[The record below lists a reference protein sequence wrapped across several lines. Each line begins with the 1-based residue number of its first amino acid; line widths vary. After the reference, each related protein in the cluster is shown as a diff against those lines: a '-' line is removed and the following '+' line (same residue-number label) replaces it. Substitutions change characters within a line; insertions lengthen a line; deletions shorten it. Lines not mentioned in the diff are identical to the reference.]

1 MCVPHCIYK
10 KTSEKYLIFFL
21 IIIQF
26 YLRKD
31 VYVAEEGLLDEKMTM
46 EILWKYLTE
55 HQGETFFTARGLPF
69 TYVIR
74 GGEMFVDRRG
84 KSITRATFARALE
97 KMQKEPEK
105 ITGPKSLNVFG
116 APYIYAILRTLE
128 RENNSMEQ
136 FIIAHDLGTSGDK
149 ATLFTTK
156 GKQLRSHTVPYDV
169 RFFNGNYAEQDPENW
184 WDAVCDAT
192 KAVLEGEDPKKV
204 AAMSFSAQ
212 MQGCLLVDRNGVPL
226 RDSLI
231 WADQRAVEE
240 AKELEEKIGADRM
253 YRITGHRVSPS
264 YSIEKLMW
272 LKKHEPENYA
282 KAYKML
288 QAKDYIIQRATGE
301 FVTDYS
307 DASGTNALDLRKLE
321 WSDEIL
327 TAAGIDKDKLPILKK
342 STDIAGYIQER
353 VAGEIGLPAGTPVVC
368 GGGDGPCSAVGAA
381 CIHDGEFYLTFGTS
395 AWIGGTTTDP
405 FIDEDKT
412 LFCFAHVIP
421 GKYMPC
427 GTMQAAGSSY
437 SYIRRALC
445 DGKPYEE
452 LNQMIEKSP
461 VGAKNLIFLPY
472 MLGERSPRWNPDTSA
487 AFLGIKP
494 EHEKKDYVRAVIEG
508 IAMNMELILQS
519 YRKQADISDMCLT
532 GGGAKGRVVAQTLA
546 DVMNVELR
554 MPDCVEEA
562 TAIGA
567 AVIAGVGVG
576 VFDGFEDVK
585 RFLKFTDRVEPK
597 KENVAEYEKLKPI
610 FDEAYT
616 CMLPLYEK
624 LSKL

>member
-1 MCVPHCIYK
+1 
-10 KTSEKYLIFFL
+10 
-21 IIIQF
+21 
-26 YLRKD
+26 
-31 VYVAEEGLLDEKMTM
+31 
-46 EILWKYLTE
+46 
-55 HQGETFFTARGLPF
+55 
-69 TYVIR
+69 
-74 GGEMFVDRRG
+74 
-84 KSITRATFARALE
+84 
-97 KMQKEPEK
+97 
-105 ITGPKSLNVFG
+105 
-116 APYIYAILRTLE
+116 
-128 RENNSMEQ
+128 MEQ
-136 FIIAHDLGTSGDK
+136 LIIAHDLGTSGDK

-156 GKQLRSHTVPYDV
+156 GRMIRSFTVSYDV

-192 KAVLEGEDPKKV
+192 KAVLEGEDPSRV

-212 MQGCLLVDRNGVPL
+212 MQGCLLVDKNGIPL
-226 RDSLI
+226 RDSII

-240 AKELEEKIGADRM
+240 AKELEEKIGAKRM

-282 KAYKML
+282 RTYKML
-288 QAKDYIIQRATGE
+288 QAKDYIIQRATGN

-321 WSDEIL
+321 WSEEIL
-327 TAAGIDKDKLPILKK
+327 EAAGIEKDKMPELKK
-342 STDIAGYIQER
+342 STDIAGYIQDR

-381 CIHDGEFYLTFGTS
+381 CIEDNEFYLTFGTS
-395 AWIGGTTTDP
+395 AWIGGTTTEP
-405 FIDEDKT
+405 FMDEDQT

-427 GTMQAAGSSY
+427 GAMQAAGSSY
-437 SYIRRALC
+437 SYIRHALC
-445 DGKPYEE
+445 DGASYEE
-452 LNQMIEKSP
+452 LNKMIEKSP
-461 VGAKNLIFLPY
+461 TGAKNLIFLPY
-472 MLGERSPRWNPDTSA
+472 LLGERSPRWNPDTSA

-494 EHEKKDYVRAVIEG
+494 EHEKRDYVRAVIEG
-508 IAMNMELILQS
+508 VAMNMELILQA
-519 YRKQADISDMCLT
+519 YRKKAHIKSMCLT
-532 GGGAKGRVVAQTLA
+532 GGGAKGRVVSQILS
-546 DVMNVELR
+546 DVLDVEFK
-554 MPDCVEEA
+554 MPDCVEAA
-562 TAIGA
+562 TSIGA

-576 VFDGFEDVK
+576 VFEDFDEVR
-585 RFLKFTDRVEPK
+585 RFLKFEEHVEQNP
-597 KENVAEYEKLKPI
+597 ENQQEYKKLKPI